1 MLPFNPV
8 SRRSAGPCRSEGH
21 PDRYDAR
28 IIGRGALRSLRAALW
43 RIENSAVG
51 DVLGVIA
58 LFAMLVGM
66 LAIGA
71 ALEGL

>member
-21 PDRYDAR
+21 PDRHDVR
-28 IIGRGALRSLRAALW
+28 IIGRGALRSLRAALY
-43 RIENSAVG
+43 RIEDSAVG

-58 LFAMLVGM
+58 LVALLVGM

-71 ALEGL
+71 VAEGL